1 MYNFFI
7 ENSGVLTD
15 GYKII
20 GKDYNH
26 IKNVLRMKTG
36 EDLLV
41 TINGKSNLCCITEI
55 TSDSVIVKLIKED
68 YNATELPI
76 KITLFQGISKGE
88 KMDFVIQKAVELG
101 VNEIVPTDMKRC
113 IAKIEPNKAKQKT
126 ERFNLI
132 SESASKQSK
141 RNVIPKVLE
150 PMSFNKALDY
160 AKTLDMVIVPYECAD
175 GMNALKSTL
184 SLIKPGM
191 TVGVIIGSEG
201 GFDDS
206 EIETAKQLENAKIIS
221 LGKRILRT
229 ETAAVTTLSAL
240 MLYAETYL

>member
-88 KMDFVIQKAVELG
+88 KMDFV
-101 VNEIVPTDMKRC
+101 P
-113 IAKIEPNKAKQKT
+113 
-126 ERFNLI
+126 
-132 SESASKQSK
+132 SA
-141 RNVIPKVLE
+141 R
-150 PMSFNKALDY
+150 
-160 AKTLDMVIVPYECAD
+160 
-175 GMNALKSTL
+175 
-184 SLIKPGM
+184 
-191 TVGVIIGSEG
+191 
-201 GFDDS
+201 
-206 EIETAKQLENAKIIS
+206 TAC
-221 LGKRILRT
+221 RT
-229 ETAAVTTLSAL
+229 HRPRWRRGCGAHRWTSAGQ
-240 MLYAETYL
+240 AR